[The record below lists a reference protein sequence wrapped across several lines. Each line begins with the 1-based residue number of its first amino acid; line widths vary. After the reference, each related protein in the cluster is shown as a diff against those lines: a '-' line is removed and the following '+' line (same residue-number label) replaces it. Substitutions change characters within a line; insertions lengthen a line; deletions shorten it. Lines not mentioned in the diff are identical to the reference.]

1 LPPRP
6 LNARTR
12 DQARRQ
18 PRRRRAGFSLIEL
31 FTVLLVLG
39 ILVGLA
45 VPKYRRYKERY
56 IVSAMLTDLRNLT
69 ITEEAHWSDVGVYS
83 ADLSALKFS
92 TTPEVTITILSA
104 DSTGWSA
111 TTTHANSSSKCA
123 VFFGEAAPVPPATVR
138 TIIACD

>member
-1 LPPRP
+1 MQPRP
-6 LNARTR
+6 FTAHACPL
-12 DQARRQ
+12 
-18 PRRRRAGFSLIEL
+18 PRHRCHPRAGFSLFEL
-31 FTVLLVLG
+31 FTVLLVIG

-56 IVSAMLTDLRNLT
+56 YVSAMLTDLRNLT
-69 ITEEAHWSDVGVYS
+69 ITEEAHWSDLGVYT

-92 TTPEVTITILSA
+92 SSPEVTITIVSA

-138 TIIACD
+138 TVIACD